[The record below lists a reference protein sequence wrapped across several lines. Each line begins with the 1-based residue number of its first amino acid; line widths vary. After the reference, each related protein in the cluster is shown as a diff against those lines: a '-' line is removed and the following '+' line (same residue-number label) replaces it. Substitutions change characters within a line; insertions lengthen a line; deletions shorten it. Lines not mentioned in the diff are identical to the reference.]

1 MGYLFKIALDC
12 FELDEDGYYWELWCR
27 KDELPAPW
35 QICAIGHA
43 KTMQEAFNEAYA
55 VQKRYEKIKTDF

>member
-1 MGYLFKIALDC
+1 MGYSFKIEVDC
-12 FELDEDGYYWELWCR
+12 FELDEDGYHWNLWCI
-27 KDELPAPW
+27 KDEPSARW

-43 KTMQEAFNEAYA
+43 KTMQEAFNEACA